1 MILRLV
7 HGVDGEQRNGE
18 PSGLTAQRFE
28 DADLAAMIG
37 VVELNFRKGQVA
49 SFGWENDVFG
59 QRMAEAL
66 EVSFP

>member
-1 MILRLV
+1 
-7 HGVDGEQRNGE
+7 
-18 PSGLTAQRFE
+18 
-28 DADLAAMIG
+28 MIG